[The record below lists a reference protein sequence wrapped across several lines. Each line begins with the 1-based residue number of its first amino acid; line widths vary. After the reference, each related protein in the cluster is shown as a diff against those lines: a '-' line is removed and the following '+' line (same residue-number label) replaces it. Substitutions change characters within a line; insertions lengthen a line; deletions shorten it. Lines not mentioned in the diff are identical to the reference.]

1 MRRPSTAVLED
12 WAQQGG
18 RLPQICNE
26 CLRLRKILR
35 DLHEEAS
42 TTEDAGDFIL
52 GILETFPGEI
62 ESWGEEAFESEHARV
77 TREEA
82 ELKAEE
88 RAELARLISK
98 YLPAEVVRLLKK
110 YVSLDEEAE
119 DNGDENQ

>member
-1 MRRPSTAVLED
+1 
-12 WAQQGG
+12 
-18 RLPQICNE
+18 
-26 CLRLRKILR
+26 
-35 DLHEEAS
+35 
-42 TTEDAGDFIL
+42 L

-62 ESWGEEAFESEHARV
+62 ESWGEEAFEPEHARV